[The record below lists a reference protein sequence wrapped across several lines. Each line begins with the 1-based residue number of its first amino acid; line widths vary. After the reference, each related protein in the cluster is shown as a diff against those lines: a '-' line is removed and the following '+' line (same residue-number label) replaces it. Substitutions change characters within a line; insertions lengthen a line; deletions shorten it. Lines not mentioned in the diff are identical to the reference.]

1 MPEDVNISVRPAGIF
16 SEAPISLTAKPARCL
31 RCSADLSTLPGWAR
45 YCPGCGLDSYS
56 SPPAAIYLRATE
68 SSTVARGDG
77 LGWAHLNELAAS
89 SAGPV
94 PPMVAP
100 LPECSSAILRG
111 YANAMYN
118 LGRRYEVAAANRNPR
133 EAFRCYLKAARLGNV
148 MAFARLAVRWI
159 DHLDRPSHRQRQ
171 N

>member
-1 MPEDVNISVRPAGIF
+1 MPEDVNISARPHGIF
-16 SEAPISLTAKPARCL
+16 SEAPISLPAAPARCL
-31 RCSADLSTLPGWAR
+31 RCSADLSRLQGWAR

-56 SPPAAIYLRATE
+56 SPPAAIYLRAAE
-68 SSTVARGDG
+68 SNQVPRRDR
-77 LGWAHLNELAAS
+77 LGWEHLTELAAS

-100 LPECSSAILRG
+100 TPESSSAILRG

-133 EAFRCYLKAARLGNV
+133 EAIRCYLKAARLGNV

-159 DHLDRPSHRQRQ
+159 DTLDRPAHRQRQ